1 MSICKYLRKLDVN
14 KNIAK
19 VVLLSFAASTL
30 LGCATAG
37 KDIVPTYVSPLQFSS
52 LDCDQLKMEMVRLGG
67 RVNQLTGRLDE
78 AAGNDKAILVGG
90 GLLFFPALFALG
102 GMKQQETELG
112 RLKGEA
118 EALQSATVQ
127 KKCV

>member
-1 MSICKYLRKLDVN
+1 VT
-14 KNIAK
+14 
-19 VVLLSFAASTL
+19 STL

-37 KDIVPTYVSPLQFSS
+37 KDIVATYVSPLQFSS